1 MRVNLI
7 VPFEQKGEASRM
19 GARWDPARKV
29 WFVPDGVDAV
39 LFAKWIPGLKLSKAV
54 KKVLRRPV

>member
-1 MRVNLI
+1 MRTDLK
-7 VPFEQKGEASRM
+7 VPFEEKHAAQQL
-19 GARWDPARKV
+19 GARWDPARKT

-39 LFAKWIPGLKLSKAV
+39 PFARWIPGLKLSKAV